1 MHFVG
6 LSRVRNSSSLHVLN
20 LNEKIIKVSDK
31 VKNEMSRL
39 RTEESPKS
47 LATLQINDLPQTKTI
62 CQSNKK
68 IMSSMQLQ

>member
-1 MHFVG
+1 MKWVDWEQKKA
-6 LSRVRNSSSLHVLN
+6 L
-20 LNEKIIKVSDK
+20 
-31 VKNEMSRL
+31 
-39 RTEESPKS
+39 S